1 MLPPTR
7 YGCGTVLDPNQV
19 CERHHKRQTWRMC
32 FVTRLCLQ
40 IRVLCLRILL
50 KHDIMD
56 FFRHLHAQ
64 SVHPTSLAEIGIAAD
79 QLVSER
85 PCKRQSMHVACPAA
99 VMVAEYLIAAL
110 KARCQVSL
118 LALGCMRNLTAV
130 HASLLPTLLEAP
142 QHHTILTALS
152 SSKAERMQMP

>member
-1 MLPPTR
+1 
-7 YGCGTVLDPNQV
+7 
-19 CERHHKRQTWRMC
+19 MC
-32 FVTRLCLQ
+32 FITRLCLQ

-64 SVHPTSLAEIGIAAD
+64 SVHPTSLAETGIAAD
-79 QLVSER
+79 QLVSEH

-99 VMVAEYLIAAL
+99 VMVADYLIAAS
-110 KARCQVSL
+110 KHSAWCRCL
-118 LALGCMRNLTAV
+118 PCGCMRNLTAV

-142 QHHTILTALS
+142 RHHSHAILTALS
-152 SSKAERMQMP
+152 SSMAGRMQVP